1 MDVHS
6 VSPVGPVTRSR
17 DWGCDVRYATLMVT
31 VLLLFALALFLLI
44 RRLAGAFDH
53 PPQPAIML
61 AAAVILSATLMA
73 VRWTGR
79 DVWTSGRNPGFR
91 FALTWTPLAA
101 SILCAYSLSLP
112 ESQPG
117 VLAFFWGLLMVEEMV
132 SLTIVHRQQPSKPA
146 ANPADISESSPQN
159 LTLEPA
165 ASNSSAMPDGQIQQ
179 QSMRWKTQNG
189 CQWVQGQMR
198 GQFKKNQ
205 RSISLHIGFC
215 PPLDSVP
222 QFSAETLEGADIQL
236 KVGIAETF
244 GARVDLRRSG
254 SAHQPQEVLIQFDA
268 RTEC

>member
-31 VLLLFALALFLLI
+31 VLLLFVLALFLLI

-132 SLTIVHRQQPSKPA
+132 SLTIVHRQQPSKPPA
-146 ANPADISESSPQN
+146 DPADISESSQQN

-165 ASNSSAMPDGQIQQ
+165 AGSSVMPDGQIQQ

-198 GQFKKNQ
+198 GHFKKDQ
-205 RSISLHIGFC
+205 RTISLHIGFC

-222 QFSAETLEGADIQL
+222 QFSAETLEVTNIQL

-268 RTEC
+268 RTER